1 MELLRLVLYIIA
13 TALLYL
19 GIPLLGWGLGDLGG
33 YISNST
39 RLGYAL
45 VVGLFSLAV
54 GVQAF
59 APLHLAISK

>member
-33 YISNST
+33 YFSNSA

-45 VVGLFSLAV
+45 VVGIFSLAV

-59 APLHLAISK
+59 SSPTSIDK